1 MAVACAGVAPGTPA
15 RRMTLSLCEEVVQAA
30 PCDHA
35 VFATGLS
42 TPANHVRPDLSLSMQ
57 MGTAAFRGSYA
68 NANTAALLASATG
81 MGAVPV
87 SAGFHGADVMRP
99 MTAPSP
105 TNPMRPE
112 FHLGADCSHAAAGA
126 PMVPQSPTNGLRQP
140 MMSRSGRSI
149 RNAVAAVNWGPEVAT
164 ALSQTMPARPFTAPV
179 PLSAASPSAASQGG
193 YQTVFRPAEVATL
206 GTPSNAQRQQMMFRT
221 TVHTT
226 RISEDSPVAGC
237 PCGEAPRTPSYTQRA
252 FGVTPLGAEAMHAKT
267 VGALSG
273 ISGLATPTN
282 LDRRDAQMSLAM
294 GIPSFR
300 GSAATPT
307 AVTVHGFGGKTPTNG
322 AVGGRVLFGRA

>member
-1 MAVACAGVAPGTPA
+1 MAAACAGVAPGTPA
-15 RRMTLSLCEEVVQAA
+15 RRMSLSLGEEVVQVA
-30 PCDHA
+30 PSDHA
-35 VFATGLS
+35 VFVTGLS

-68 NANTAALLASATG
+68 NSNAAALLASATG
-81 MGAVPV
+81 MGAV
-87 SAGFHGADVMRP
+87 SASLNGTEVMRP

-112 FHLGADCSHAAAGA
+112 FHLGADCSQVAAGA

-140 MMSRSGRSI
+140 MMSRSGRSV
-149 RNAVAAVNWGPEVAT
+149 RNAVAAANWGPEVAT
-164 ALSQTMPARPFTAPV
+164 ALAQTMPARPFTAPV
-179 PLSAASPSAASQGG
+179 PPSAASPSAASQGG
-193 YQTVFRPAEVATL
+193 RTVHRPPEAPPI
-206 GTPSNAQRQQMMFRT
+206 GTPSNSQRQQMMFRT

-237 PCGEAPRTPSYTQRA
+237 PTGEAPRTPGHAQRA
-252 FGVTPLGAEAMHAKT
+252 FGVTPLGSEAMHAKAGG
-267 VGALSG
+267 VLSG

-307 AVTVHGFGGKTPTNG
+307 AVTVHGFGAKTPTNG
-322 AVGGRVLFGRA
+322 AVGGRILFGRA

>member
-1 MAVACAGVAPGTPA
+1 M
-15 RRMTLSLCEEVVQAA
+15 SLGEEVVQAA
-30 PCDHA
+30 PSDHA

-42 TPANHVRPDLSLSMQ
+42 TPANHVRPDLSLSIQ

-68 NANTAALLASATG
+68 NANAAALLASATG
-81 MGAVPV
+81 AAVAAVPLSV
-87 SAGFHGADVMRP
+87 SSNGSDAMRP

-105 TNPMRPE
+105 TNPAQHVRPE
-112 FHLGADCSHAAAGA
+112 FHLGADCSQAAAGA
-126 PMVPQSPTNGLRQP
+126 PVVPQSPTNGVRQP
-140 MMSRSGRSI
+140 MMSRSGRSV
-149 RNAVAAVNWGPEVAT
+149 RNTVAAANWGPEVAA
-164 ALSQTMPARPFTAPV
+164 ALAQTVPARPFTAPV
-179 PLSAASPSAASQGG
+179 PPSSASRPSSASQGG
-193 YQTVFRPAEVATL
+193 YRTVVSGSDIVHRPPEAPSL
-206 GTPSNAQRQQMMFRT
+206 GTPSNSQRQQMMFRT

-226 RISEDSPVAGC
+226 TISEDSPVAGC
-237 PCGEAPRTPSYTQRA
+237 ASGEAPRTPSYAQRA
-252 FGVTPLGAEAMHAKT
+252 LGVTPLGAEAMHGKT
-267 VGALSG
+267 GGVMSG